1 MENCGMA
8 TTDKCNDRQASGAS
22 NLVEVIYTNRN
33 IYIYT
38 EILPLRHNKN
48 SSRYH
53 GIIFLRCSKSNG
65 SIQQLIVNGSVQ
77 CIIQKNALRFHMM
90 RKTGIAKFIQGQQ
103 KTCMI
108 IVMN

>member
-33 IYIYT
+33 IYTYTKIYY
-38 EILPLRHNKN
+38 NKN

-90 RKTGIAKFIQGQQ
+90 RKTDIAKFIQGQQ